1 MCDHF
6 IHPHVHDV
14 VFADNATLSSLS
26 LKISK
31 HISDKDI
38 HITKEEREAWNSK
51 VTQAQLEEVRKLIP
65 VIDPSVDPSEIVIPT
80 KTSDLINDSDF

>member
-1 MCDHF
+1 MHEHF

-14 VFADNATLSSLS
+14 VFADNATLTSLS

-31 HISDKDI
+31 HIADKDI

-51 VTQAQLEEVRKLIP
+51 VT
-65 VIDPSVDPSEIVIPT
+65 
-80 KTSDLINDSDF
+80 